1 MSWDDIKTVDTSNII
16 EKLNEEGT
24 LLENRRKINNRYN
37 TDIQIT
43 IMVLAYNRLEKTK
56 ACIESIMKY
65 TLNHKFKLLLVDN
78 GSNDGT
84 FEYFKDLQFSPKE
97 IIRITENKG
106 ANLGVDIAYKYFDTK
121 YIAVVTNDIIVTAN
135 WMDNFLAC
143 LESDER
149 IGEVNPLVS
158 NSSKSYLEELPEF
171 STIEEAEEYGKQHNM
186 SNPRLWAE
194 RVRCPSLCYM
204 LRKEVIDLIG
214 GADIGFFHEFAEDD
228 FQIRMRRTGY
238 KLFLLE
244 DTFVHHNHYMQ
255 ERDLEKSQRTMQGG
269 YNNYIEK
276 YHGLE
281 PWRDTDFFVY
291 PFIKN
296 MQCRAEEPKIL
307 GIDTRCG
314 QPILDIEN
322 RFRREEIEVNPN
334 NVFAYTQEAKYYDM
348 LRIITPNVICDNRIN
363 YVSRY
368 YEKESF
374 DTIVIG
380 EDINRYERPLELLED
395 ILKLLKKGGSLI
407 VFVYNMFDF
416 HTLFGSIIEPM
427 WRNKNNYVQIHYRD
441 ILEKLEIEQVEYV
454 QIFDILYGIRDELL
468 NNIKS
473 VNDVL
478 AQFETD
484 PEITLAGLLTERYC
498 FCIRK

>member
-1 MSWDDIKTVDTSNII
+1 MSLDYMKIVDTSNIL
-16 EKLNEEGT
+16 EKINEEGT
-24 LLENRRKINNRYN
+24 LLENRRKINSRYN

-65 TLNHKFKLLLVDN
+65 TSNHKFKLLLVDN
-78 GSNDGT
+78 GSDDGT
-84 FEYFKDLQFSPKE
+84 LEYFKDLQYSPKD

-135 WMDNFLAC
+135 WLDNFLAC

-149 IGEVNPLVS
+149 IGEVNPRIS
-158 NSSKSYLEELPEF
+158 NSFKYYLEQLPEI
-171 STIEEAEEYGKQHNM
+171 TTVEEAEEFGKQHNK

-228 FQIRMRRTGY
+228 FQIRMRKTGY

-255 ERDLEKSQRTMQGG
+255 ERDLDKSNKTMIGG
-269 YNNYIEK
+269 YQNYIEK
-276 YHGLE
+276 HHGIE
-281 PWRDTDFFVY
+281 PWDDMDFFVY
-291 PFIKN
+291 PYIMN
-296 MQCRAEEPKIL
+296 MQCLKQEPKIL
-307 GIDTRCG
+307 GINTRCG

-322 RFRREEIEVNPN
+322 RFRREGIEVSAN
-334 NVFAYTQEAKYYDM
+334 NVFAFTQEAKYYDM
-348 LRIITPNVICDNRIN
+348 LRIITQNVICDSGMDILK
-363 YVSRY
+363 Y
-368 YEKESF
+368 YEKDSF
-374 DTIVIG
+374 DAIVMG
-380 EDINRYERPLELLED
+380 EDINRYEKPLELLGG
-395 ILKLLKKGGSLI
+395 ILKLLRKGGSL
-407 VFVYNMFDF
+407 VLFLYNMYDF
-416 HTLFGSIIEPM
+416 HTLFAAIMEPS
-427 WRNKNNYVQIHYRD
+427 WRNKNGFAQIHYND
-441 ILEKLEIEQVEYV
+441 IIEKLESEQVEYV
-454 QIFDILYGIRDELL
+454 HVMDLFHGIGEAFKNDIRKV
-468 NNIKS
+468 NNI
-473 VNDVL
+473 L
-478 AQFETD
+478 AQFEANPDTAIED
-484 PEITLAGLLTERYC
+484 LLTERYC